1 MSKMEK
7 LDVLKHKEGIDYTKL
22 EGSQFAALC
31 MIFTVKNGFTRKVR
45 LIAGNHKT
53 TINEGD

>member
-1 MSKMEK
+1 MEK

-53 TINEGD
+53 TIN